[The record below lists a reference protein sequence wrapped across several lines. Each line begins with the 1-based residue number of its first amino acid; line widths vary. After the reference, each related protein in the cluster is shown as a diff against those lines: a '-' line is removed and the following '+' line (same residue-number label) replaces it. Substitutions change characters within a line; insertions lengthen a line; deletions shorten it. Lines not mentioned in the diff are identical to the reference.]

1 MSASNDPQRRPEA
14 RADSVED
21 LVAMALRGE
30 LRIPVFQRGLKWQ
43 AKHVLELFDSMWC
56 GYPIGSLLLRRGP
69 GPAGP
74 FHLGPLALF
83 GQESARALWVIDGQ
97 QRLTSM
103 AAALARPEPQPT
115 TPTDP
120 YVVYFDAKAR
130 IFAAPPRDGRVPS
143 HWVPLPRLLD
153 GAALSEWVF
162 SWDHGKDA
170 ELRAAVFEAGRR
182 LREYRVPSYII
193 DTDDEDTLRNIFHRV
208 NSAGVRLE
216 WSEVHDALF
225 GHKNPKPS
233 SLHELADALAALGMG
248 RPDEDEQLL
257 RCVVAMCGLD
267 VTRSFGEHVQQHRD
281 ELSGAMAQAA
291 PVLREALGFLRER
304 ASIPHLRLLPR
315 STPLPVLARFFALH
329 PEPCERSLTLLVRW
343 LWRSILAPLGDERTL
358 IRHGVAAINN
368 DEEGS
373 VQRLLGLVG
382 KTYHFEEQVL
392 FLDKK
397 FDART
402 SHSRLCM
409 AALASLEPHTLALLL
424 PQQVDVASLLEAA
437 GREAFRPIVE
447 AQGAGAANRVLLP
460 GKGYALAELISF
472 IDAAGPEHP
481 VLRSHLIDR
490 ACAEALVAND
500 LEGALALR
508 TEAIELRV
516 LKFGASLAEWNANDR
531 PSIEYLLAQ
540 AETA

>member
-1 MSASNDPQRRPEA
+1 MSASTDSQRRPEA

-30 LRIPVFQRGLKWQ
+30 LRIPVFQRGLKWEAQ
-43 AKHVLELFDSMWC
+43 HVLELFDSMWR

-69 GPAGP
+69 GQAGP
-74 FHLGPLALF
+74 FQLGPLSLF
-83 GQESARALWVIDGQ
+83 GQESASALWVIDGQ

-182 LREYRVPSYII
+182 LREYRVPAYII

-225 GHKNPKPS
+225 GHKSSEPS
-233 SLHELADALAALGMG
+233 SLRALADALAELGMG
-248 RPDEDEQLL
+248 RPDEDNLL
-257 RCVVAMCGLD
+257 VRCVVAMRGLD

-281 ELSGAMAQAA
+281 ELEGAVAQAA
-291 PVLREALGFLRER
+291 PVLRQSLGFLRER
-304 ASIPHLRLLPR
+304 ANVPHLRLLPR
-315 STPLPVLARFFALH
+315 ATPLPVLARFFAQH

-343 LWRSILAPLGDERTL
+343 LWRSILAPLVDERTL
-358 IRHGVAAINN
+358 VRHAVAAIDE

-373 VQRLLGLVG
+373 VQRLLTLVG
-382 KTYHFEEQVL
+382 KMYSLDGQIAL
-392 FLDKK
+392 FDKP

-402 SHSRLCM
+402 AHSRLYM
-409 AALASLEPHTLALLL
+409 AALASLEPQTLAPLL
-424 PQQVDVASLLEAA
+424 PQRIEVASLLETA
-437 GREAFRPIVE
+437 GRDAFRTIAEVP
-447 AQGAGAANRVLLP
+447 GGGAANRVLLP
-460 GKGYALAELISF
+460 GKGHALTELLAF
-472 IDAAGPEHP
+472 IDEAGPEHP
-481 VLRSHLIDR
+481 ILRSHCIDR
-490 ACAEALVAND
+490 ACAEELAQGNLHRALEHRAVAF
-500 LEGALALR
+500 LR
-508 TEAIELRV
+508 CV
-516 LKFGASLAEWNANDR
+516 SQYSSSLAEWNANDR

-540 AETA
+540 AESA